1 MSIERK
7 GLMEFRGQEVTIIG
21 DDIKVGEKAP
31 EFSALTMDWSP
42 MDALKSTQGK
52 VRIIGSLPSLNT
64 AVCDRETRRFNIEAS
79 SLSENIVIVLVSK
92 DAPFTLS
99 QWCGAAGVDRVITL
113 SDQRDADFGEKYGV
127 LLKELGVFRRAVFV
141 VNPKGIVDYVEYLPT
156 LGDEPDYEAVL
167 DAARKAVELI

>member
-7 GLMEFRGQEVTIIG
+7 GLFEFRGREVTIIG
-21 DDIKVGEKAP
+21 DDIKVGGRAP
-31 EFSALTMDWSP
+31 EFSVLAMDWS
-42 MDALKSTQGK
+42 MMNALESSQGK

-79 SLSENIVIVLVSK
+79 SLSEDIVIMMVSK
-92 DAPFTLS
+92 DSPFTLS

-127 LLKELGVFRRAVFV
+127 LLKELGVFRRAIFV
-141 VNPKGIVDYVEYLPT
+141 VNQKGIVDYVEYLPT

-167 DAARKAVELI
+167 EAARKAVDLT